1 MLLKPLDTDDIEVN
15 GSDELGFFGPYY
27 RAFRSSFAKL
37 LCSPRFNTMDYKL
50 AMSILDPKLNF
61 ADVEPSSIIS
71 HGIYDDILNSPIS
84 MRRLE
89 AYVNNLADHH
99 LISDLKLPLAHL
111 YFQEKLPVSLSPTQA
126 SVLLCMG
133 LQNQDASYTK
143 NAIEEL
149 EMQQVMTLFRKVM
162 TKFHKYLASVSS
174 KQFAA
179 TLPQVKE
186 VDLKPHSISVDEDLD
201 EAAKKVKDD
210 LKDKSDGL
218 LNPDFLQRYA
228 IADKDLDF
236 ESALQNGGKVP
247 SGGVISVK
255 SSKTKAEKYEKRK
268 DKSDKK
274 RSKDGSS
281 SKSSKKKRTA

>member
-1 MLLKPLDTDDIEVN
+1 
-15 GSDELGFFGPYY
+15 
-27 RAFRSSFAKL
+27 
-37 LCSPRFNTMDYKL
+37 MDYKL
-50 AMSILDPKLNF
+50 AMSILDPKLDF
-61 ADVEPSSIIS
+61 ADVEPSSTIS
-71 HGIYDDILNSPIS
+71 LGIYDDIINSPIS

-89 AYVNNLADHH
+89 AYVNHLADHH
-99 LISDLKLPLAHL
+99 LISDLKLSLAHL
-111 YFQEKLPVSLSPTQA
+111 YFQEKLPVSLSYTQA

-133 LQNQDASYTK
+133 LQNQDASYTQK
-143 NAIEEL
+143 AIEKL
-149 EMQQVMTLFRKVM
+149 DYPQIMIMFMKVM
-162 TKFHKYLASVSS
+162 KKFHKYLASVSS

-179 TLPQVKE
+179 TLPPAKE

-210 LKDKSDGL
+210 MKDKSDGL

-228 IADKDLDF
+228 IADKDVDF
-236 ESALQNGGKVP
+236 ESALQSGGKVP

-255 SSKTKAEKYEKRK
+255 SNKTKAEKYEKRK
-268 DKSDKK
+268 DKSEKK